1 MEQQQAKMR
10 YEGMRGNT
18 EIYSVSGFGGKDSV
32 STANSSYP
40 TDSNVIFDDPGD
52 SVTYRP
58 ITIKGKSYNY
68 LPWGSDDQLPYE
80 IIDKVGAN
88 MVVSQNKFYNII
100 TCYGQG
106 VRFFDLKTEKE
117 TKDEDIKMF
126 CFRNQLNKFFI
137 EQCTDMKYFFFTI
150 TCIIL
155 DNEGKNI
162 VQMRHKEACFCRF
175 TEPDDNGRTPFVL
188 YGNFREGHLV
198 PDNIEVLDLLDET
211 DPWGDLQVR
220 LGLMP
225 DPRTGE
231 PRKAAA
237 ADKYGRATTKRKFA
251 IVTRF
256 PTPGYQHYPIPYWA
270 SMLRDAWYDIYMLI
284 GQGKR
289 AKIRNSAPPR
299 FQVEVYKDYW
309 DNLCDAEGITD
320 PEKRRERIKKEKKNI
335 EDFISGN
342 ENIGKTWITGYYVEP
357 ASGKEVRMVRI
368 NDITAGKKEGGD
380 WSDDV
385 QEASNS
391 LCYGDNI
398 HPNLVGATPGKSA
411 MNNSGSDKRE
421 LFLLKQANEAPF
433 HDVLLQP
440 FKVVLY
446 QNGWQKTTGVD
457 VPMIVLTTLDENKEK
472 KKVKTDKDGNND
484 NNGETED

>member
-10 YEGMRGNT
+10 YEGTRGDT

-52 SVTYRP
+52 TVTYRP

-68 LPWGSDDQLPYE
+68 VPWGSDDQLPYE

-137 EQCTDMKYFFFTI
+137 EQCTDMKYFFFTV

-175 TEPDDNGRTPFVL
+175 TEPDDKGRTPFVL
-188 YGNFREGHLV
+188 YGNFREGQLV

-231 PRKAAA
+231 PRRAAA

-357 ASGKEVRMVRI
+357 ASGK
-368 NDITAGKKEGGD
+368 
-380 WSDDV
+380 
-385 QEASNS
+385 
-391 LCYGDNI
+391 
-398 HPNLVGATPGKSA
+398 GAHGA
-411 MNNSGSDKRE
+411 HQR
-421 LFLLKQANEAPF
+421 
-433 HDVLLQP
+433 H
-440 FKVVLY
+440 Y
-446 QNGWQKTTGVD
+446 RRQKGRR
-457 VPMIVLTTLDENKEK
+457 
-472 KKVKTDKDGNND
+472 
-484 NNGETED
+484 